1 VSSSANRRFKRRVAR
16 DVKKGI
22 APPEA
27 QLRIPSIEEVA
38 EYIMQKKQGIK
49 LEEPD
54 KIKSI
59 WDNEPLNLKFD

>member
-1 VSSSANRRFKRRVAR
+1 MSSSANRRFKRRVAK
-16 DVKKGI
+16 DIKKGI

-38 EYIMQKKQGIK
+38 EYIMEKKQGIK
-49 LEEPD
+49 LEEPE

-59 WDNEPLNLKFD
+59 WEHKPSNLKFD

>member
-1 VSSSANRRFKRRVAR
+1 MSSSVNRRYQRKIAS
-16 DVKKGI
+16 DIKKGI

-49 LEEPD
+49 LEEPE

-59 WDNEPLNLKFD
+59 WEHKPSNLNFD

>member
-1 VSSSANRRFKRRVAR
+1 MSSSANRRYQRRIAK
-16 DVKKGI
+16 DIKKGI

-38 EYIMQKKQGIK
+38 EYIMEKKQGIK
-49 LEEPD
+49 LEEPN

>member
-1 VSSSANRRFKRRVAR
+1 VSSSANRRFKRRVAK
-16 DVKKGI
+16 DIKKGI

-59 WDNEPLNLKFD
+59 WDNEPLNLNFD

>member
-1 VSSSANRRFKRRVAR
+1 MSSSVNRRYQRRIAK
-16 DVKKGI
+16 DIKKGI

-38 EYIMQKKQGIK
+38 EYIMEKKQGIK
-49 LEEPD
+49 LEEPN

>member
-1 VSSSANRRFKRRVAR
+1 MSSSANRRFKRRVAR